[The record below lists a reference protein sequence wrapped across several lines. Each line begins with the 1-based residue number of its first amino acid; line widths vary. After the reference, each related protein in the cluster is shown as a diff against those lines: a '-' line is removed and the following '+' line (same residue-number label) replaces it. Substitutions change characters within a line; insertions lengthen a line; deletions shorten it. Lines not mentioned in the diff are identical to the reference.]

1 VTTIRVLGTP
11 APQGSKRAYAL
22 RRNGVLTG
30 KTTLV
35 ESSAKVKPWRQA
47 VIDAA
52 AGSAGYLE
60 GPVQLSVVFFIAR
73 PRGHYGTGRNAGK
86 VRKSAPVQPAGKP
99 DLDKLVRSTMDALTA
114 AGWWRDDCQVV
125 TLTAAKFYTSGE
137 TLPGASIQVTGYP
150 R

>member
-22 RRNGVLTG
+22 RRNGIPTG
-30 KTTLV
+30 QTVVV
-35 ESSAKVKPWRQA
+35 EQSARVKPWRQA

-52 AGSAGYLE
+52 GDAEQLE

-99 DLDKLVRSTMDALTA
+99 DLDKLVRATMDALTA